1 MDKKS
6 SENKKASPFSAND
19 TIDTLAN
26 ETKGLFEDLT
36 GWMELKVQY
45 ILLDYQE
52 QMTKKAKGIAF
63 EIGAIAIVGLGFLFG
78 LVALALGVG
87 SWLNHPAWG
96 FLAVMVLLILVAL
109 VVRAVGKRV
118 SASEKSG
125 RGVQDIDISETK
137 PKLPGPRIPEQ
148 ASTQNGKG

>member
-6 SENKKASPFSAND
+6 SENKKASSFSAND

-26 ETKGLFEDLT
+26 ETRGLFEDLT
-36 GWMELKVQY
+36 GWMELKIQY
-45 ILLDYQE
+45 IMLDYQE
-52 QMTKKAKGIAF
+52 QMTKKAKGVAF

-96 FLAVMVLLILVAL
+96 FLAVMILLVIVGL
-109 VVRAVGKRV
+109 VVRAVGRRV
-118 SASEKSG
+118 SAPDKTG
-125 RGVQDIDISETK
+125 RGVQDIDISESK
-137 PKLPGPRIPEQ
+137 PKLPGPRIAEQ